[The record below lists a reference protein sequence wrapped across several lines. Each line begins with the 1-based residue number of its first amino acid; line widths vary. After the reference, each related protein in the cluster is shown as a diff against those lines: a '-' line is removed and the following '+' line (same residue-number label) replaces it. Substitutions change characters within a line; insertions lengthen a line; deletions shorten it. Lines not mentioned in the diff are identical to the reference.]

1 MSNSGSVNPGS
12 NLGCYLER
20 VSQDEAF
27 YVGEGTPKHGTR
39 PKFPHLGMRDGKNG
53 VGWPLAT
60 AQAVD
65 NVLGSAVLT
74 FSA

>member
-1 MSNSGSVNPGS
+1 MPNSGSVNPGS
-12 NLGCYLER
+12 NLGCYLGR

-27 YVGEGTPKHGTR
+27 YVVEGTPKHGTR
-39 PKFPHLGMRDGKNG
+39 PKFPRPGMSGGTYG
-53 VGWPLAT
+53 VDWPLAT
-60 AQAVD
+60 AQAVY